1 MIHFGKT
8 QNDEL
13 QIIVNGGDIE
23 AMRRI
28 IMQAGLEE
36 RRNFYGLK
44 QYIEDNF
51 KEILTNKHQKQ

>member
-8 QNDEL
+8 KDDEL
-13 QIIVNGGDIE
+13 QIVVNGGDIA
-23 AMRRI
+23 AMRHI

-36 RRNFYGLK
+36 RRNFYNLK

-51 KEILTNKHQKQ
+51 KEILTTKH